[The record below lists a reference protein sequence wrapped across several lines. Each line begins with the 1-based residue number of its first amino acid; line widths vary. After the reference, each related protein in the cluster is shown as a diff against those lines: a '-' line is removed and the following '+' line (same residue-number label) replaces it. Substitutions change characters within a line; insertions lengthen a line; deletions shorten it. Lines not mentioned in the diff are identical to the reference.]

1 MSLIVLLLAMWFARQ
16 VLLLAFAGVLFAIIL
31 RAVTDWLARLLH
43 LRTGIA
49 LALTCVLAVAA
60 VGFFFWFI
68 APRLSDEADAV
79 SQSIQSA
86 WHRIAEWLQRSKRAG
101 ALADSIQ
108 SGASGFVLSALSGVG
123 AAAGGVVIVLFLTLF
138 FALDPGLYKRGLV
151 KLVPKAAEARGE
163 QVLCECGEELQKW
176 LLGKLLL
183 MAFVGVAT
191 ASGLCGLGMPL
202 ILALA
207 VLAALLDFIPNF
219 GPLMAAIPAA
229 LIAFSRSPMLA
240 VEVIV
245 LYTAVQMTENYVLQP
260 IVQQRAVALPPAV
273 TLLSQVLMGT
283 LLGPLGLVFATPLTV
298 VGLTLARMIY
308 VEDILEKRR

>member
-1 MSLIVLLLAMWFARQ
+1 MSLIVLLLAIWFARQ
-16 VLLLAFAGVLFAIIL
+16 VLLLAFAGVLLAIIL
-31 RAVTDWLARLLH
+31 RTVTDWLARLLH

-49 LALTCVLAVAA
+49 LGVTCVLALAA
-60 VGFFFWFI
+60 VGLFFWFI
-68 APRLSDEADAV
+68 APQLSDEADAV
-79 SQSIQSA
+79 SQSIQSG
-86 WHRIAEWLQRSKRAG
+86 WHRIMEWLHHNKRAG
-101 ALADSIQ
+101 ALADSLQ

-123 AAAGGVVIVLFLTLF
+123 AAAGGVVIVLFLCLF
-138 FALDPGLYKRGLV
+138 FALDPGLYKRGFV
-151 KLVPKAAEARGE
+151 KLVPKTAEARGK
-163 QVLCECGEELQKW
+163 QVLSECGERLQKW

-191 ASGLCGLGMPL
+191 ASGLWAMGMPL

-207 VLAALLDFIPNF
+207 VLAAALDFIPNF
-219 GPLMAAIPAA
+219 GPLIAAIPAA

-273 TLLSQVLMGT
+273 TLLSQVFMGT
-283 LLGPLGLVFATPLTV
+283 LLGPLGLVLATPLAV
-298 VGLTLARMIY
+298 VGLTLVRTIY
-308 VEDILEKRR
+308 VEDILGKAR

>member
-1 MSLIVLLLAMWFARQ
+1 MSLIVLLLAIWFARE
-16 VLLLAFAGVLFAIIL
+16 VLLLALAGVLLAIIL
-31 RAVTDWLARLLH
+31 RTVTDWLARLLH

-49 LALTCVLAVAA
+49 LALTCVLALVA
-60 VGFFFWFI
+60 VGLFFWFI
-68 APRLSDEADAV
+68 APQLSDEADAV

-86 WHRIAEWLQRSKRAG
+86 WHHILAWLHRRRWAG
-101 ALADSIQ
+101 ALGDSIQ
-108 SGASGFVLSALSGVG
+108 PGASGFVLRALSGVG
-123 AAAGGVVIVLFLTLF
+123 AAAGGVVIVLFLALF

-151 KLVPKAAEARGE
+151 KLAPKAAEARGE
-163 QVLCECGEELQKW
+163 QVLWECGEQLRKW

-183 MAFVGVAT
+183 MSFVGVAT
-191 ASGLCGLGMPL
+191 ACGLWALGMPL

-207 VLAALLDFIPNF
+207 VLAAALDFIPNF
-219 GPLMAAIPAA
+219 GPLIAAIPAA

-283 LLGPLGLVFATPLTV
+283 LLGPLGLVLATPLAV
-298 VGLTLARMIY
+298 VGLTLVRTIY
-308 VEDILEKRR
+308 VEDILEKRG